1 MPVAEPVLAGQSS
14 GGTEVYTSGTPVTQP
29 SHTTDSGEHTVGLRR
44 LRNRNKTLN
53 YCEDSDNSLFGIFTK
68 MRGKA
73 FFSEK
78 KGSFK
83 RHSKTLESV
92 RRMLGRKDY
101 SLSNVE
107 RQVGLMNI
115 TAKYASVESSRQL
128 IQQRLDKV
136 DKHPLPPT
144 SGI

>member
-1 MPVAEPVLAGQSS
+1 
-14 GGTEVYTSGTPVTQP
+14 
-29 SHTTDSGEHTVGLRR
+29 
-44 LRNRNKTLN
+44 
-53 YCEDSDNSLFGIFTK
+53 
-68 MRGKA
+68 MRGKV
-73 FFSEK
+73 FNSEK

-107 RQVGLMNI
+107 RQVGLLNI

-128 IQQRLDKV
+128 IQQRLNRV
-136 DKHPLPPT
+136 DRHHLPPT
-144 SGI
+144 SEI